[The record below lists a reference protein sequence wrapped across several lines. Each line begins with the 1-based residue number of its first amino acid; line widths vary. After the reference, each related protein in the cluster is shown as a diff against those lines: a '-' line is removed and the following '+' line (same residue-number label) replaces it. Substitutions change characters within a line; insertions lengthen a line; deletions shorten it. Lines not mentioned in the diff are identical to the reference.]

1 MNAQNVFGGLLKK
14 CSQTN
19 KVTGWKRDGFCS
31 TDEFDR
37 GNHCVCSVM
46 TKEFL
51 EYTKKRG
58 NDLSTPIKNMF
69 PGLEPGDRWCLCTL
83 RWLEAEKAGF
93 APPVV
98 LESTNKKALEKVPLE
113 TLEKYAFKE

>member
-1 MNAQNVFGGLLKK
+1 
-14 CSQTN
+14 
-19 KVTGWKRDGFCS
+19 
-31 TDEFDR
+31 
-37 GNHCVCSVM
+37 
-46 TKEFL
+46 
-51 EYTKKRG
+51 
-58 NDLSTPIKNMF
+58 MF